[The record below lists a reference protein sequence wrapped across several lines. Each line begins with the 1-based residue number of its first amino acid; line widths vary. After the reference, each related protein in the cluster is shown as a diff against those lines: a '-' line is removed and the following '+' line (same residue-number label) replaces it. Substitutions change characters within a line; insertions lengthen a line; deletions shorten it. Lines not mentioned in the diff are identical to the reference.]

1 MFFRSGFLAGLFSL
15 IITALLTGWA
25 AYMWVCGMNLLWSVL
40 PIPAILLL
48 ATWLRAPDWILKR
61 NTFGS
66 WLRPGLV
73 LAVPTIV
80 LLTVVPLYRVYQIP
94 AVDPGFSI
102 SEFER
107 PLTPEEQATRRLFEK
122 ADDLFDRK
130 LWNEIED
137 EKWEA
142 IQKKA
147 EEEGKVPVWTDDTIP
162 KALSA
167 KEISL
172 VQANQEVISLLI
184 EASKG
189 AERIASY
196 PFTAERRF
204 GFTIGMTNFLIYSA
218 MMLESDGQLD
228 AALERYLS
236 AIRIS
241 KQFDSTLNS
250 GDYLES
256 RVYEQLP
263 FWANRNGQTPE
274 RIKNAIRQIEKLTA
288 DMPAGEA
295 QIEYRYIST
304 RNSIREGIYNTPIM
318 QNSFFFLG
326 RLPWERARSL
336 RLLNL
341 ITHQDMESARR
352 AVEDVK
358 AGKSIDVLSQS
369 KQYAFFF
376 TNSLY
381 DRELLRTYLWQIN
394 FSINRQYAS
403 MENNRRA
410 TRIVLALQAWKL
422 EHGVYPKTLDEL
434 VGPYFEKLPK
444 DSFSGEPYQYFPEG
458 VKDWMHGQ
466 GMNFELSSPGNG
478 KPVVWSTDIMIKLKS
493 REAQFLNKY
502 MIYDPLLHYDEGEPW
517 RNPTSLHDILS
528 HGRCFLVP

>member
-15 IITALLTGWA
+15 IITALITGWA
-25 AYMWVCGMNLLWSVL
+25 AYMWACEINLLWSVL

-48 ATWLRAPDWILKR
+48 ATWVRAPDWILKR

-80 LLTVVPLYRVYQIP
+80 LLTVVPLYRVYQVP
-94 AVDPGFSI
+94 VVDPGFSI

-107 PLTPEEQATRRLFEK
+107 PLTPEEQATRNLFEK
-122 ADDLFDRK
+122 ADELVDWK
-130 LWNEIED
+130 LWKEIEE

-142 IQKKA
+142 IKKKA
-147 EEEGKVPVWTDDTIP
+147 EEEGKEPIWTVYTIP

-167 KEISL
+167 KEIDF
-172 VQANQEVISLLI
+172 VQANQEEISLLI

-196 PFTAERRF
+196 PFPAYSRF
-204 GFTIGMTNFLIYSA
+204 GSTIGMQNLLIYSA

-228 AALERYLS
+228 AALERYMS

-241 KQFDSTLNS
+241 KQFDSIPYNS

-263 FWANRNGQTPE
+263 FWANRSGQTPE
-274 RIKNAIRQIEKLTA
+274 RIKNAIRQVEKLTA

-295 QIEYRYIST
+295 EIQYRYSWVRKSIS
-304 RNSIREGIYNTPIM
+304 EGMYNIP
-318 QNSFFFLG
+318 FLG
-326 RLPWERARSL
+326 WFPWERARAL

-341 ITHQDMESARR
+341 ITHQDMASIRHTMGDIE
-352 AVEDVK
+352 
-358 AGKSIDVLSQS
+358 AGKPIDVLPQR
-369 KQYAFFF
+369 QYPYFFR
-376 TNSLY
+376 NSLY
-381 DRELLRTYLWQIN
+381 ERELIKRYFWQMDIL
-394 FSINRQYAS
+394 INRQYAD
-403 MENNRRA
+403 MENKRRA

-422 EHGVYPKTLDEL
+422 EHGGYPKSLDEL

-444 DSFSGEPYQYFPEG
+444 DPFSGEPYQYFPEG
-458 VKDWMHGQ
+458 LKDWMSGP
-466 GMNFELSSPGNG
+466 GMNFELSSPGKG
-478 KPVVWSTDIMIKLKS
+478 KPVVWSTDFMVKIKS
-493 REAQFLNKY
+493 SEAEFLNKY

-517 RNPTSLHDILS
+517 REPRSLYDILS